1 MAASDP
7 VVGGYLATAN
17 ETVTFPA
24 GTKLHAIVVGTAAA
38 SATVTVYNGQST
50 SGQVRALI
58 DGNAN
63 NTHLFGGAR
72 FPAGIHVVLAGGN
85 AKVSVVVE

>member
-1 MAASDP
+1 MSDP
-7 VVGGYLATAN
+7 TVGAYLATAN
-17 ETVTFPA
+17 DTATFPA
-24 GTKLHAIVVGTAAA
+24 GTRLHSIVVGTAAA

-50 SGQVRALI
+50 SGTVRALI

-63 NTHLFGGAR
+63 NTHLFCGAR
-72 FPAGIHVVLAGGN
+72 FPAGVHVVLAGGN